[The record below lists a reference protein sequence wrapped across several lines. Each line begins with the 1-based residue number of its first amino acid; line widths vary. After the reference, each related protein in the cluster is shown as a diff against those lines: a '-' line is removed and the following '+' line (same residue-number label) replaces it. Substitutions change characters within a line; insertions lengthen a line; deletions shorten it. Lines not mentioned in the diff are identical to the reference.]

1 MSLITSKRI
10 FYVDSHNKL
19 SGTHSNFSYFLDY
32 KNEEYDHVVV
42 LQATIPKS
50 YYLVQ
55 NGKNTFVL
63 DENGSLATITMP
75 VGNYSRSS
83 FRFQL
88 QEQLNNN
95 SPNGYSYVVSIPNVQ
110 QSADTGLYTFTVSN
124 NGGVQPS
131 FIVGDYLYEQ
141 LGLNP
146 NTTYNFVGNSLTG
159 VNVVKFQLEDSIFLR
174 SDIANNGI
182 DNVLQEILG
191 SYGTD
196 FSAITYVCPD
206 VEAYAKPISS
216 NSNSVYNFYLTDE
229 DAVELD
235 LNGQNIVFTLM
246 LFKKDPMNKL
256 IKQFLKIALLS
267 NG

>member
-1 MSLITSKRI
+1 MSLIISKRI

-19 SGTHSNFSYFLDY
+19 SGTHSNFSYYLEY
-32 KNEEYDHVVV
+32 QKEEYDHAVV

-55 NGKNTFVL
+55 AGKNTFVL
-63 DENGSLATITMP
+63 EENGNQVVISLPI
-75 VGNYSRSS
+75 GNYSRTS

-95 SPNGYSYVVSIPNVQ
+95 SPQGYTYVMSIPNVQ
-110 QSADTGLYTFTVSN
+110 QSADTGLYTWTVSN

-131 FIVGDYLYEQ
+131 FIVGDWLYEQ
-141 LGLNP
+141 LGFNP
-146 NTTYNFVGNSLTG
+146 NTTYNFVGNSLTSI
-159 VNVVKFQLEDSIFLR
+159 NVVKFQLKDSLFIH

-182 DNVLQEILG
+182 DNVLQEMLG
-191 SYGTD
+191 SYSTD

-216 NSNSVYNFYLTDE
+216 SGNNTYNFYLTDE
-229 DAVELD
+229 DGVEID

-256 IKQFLKIALLS
+256 IKQFLKLLVLS
-267 NG
+267 